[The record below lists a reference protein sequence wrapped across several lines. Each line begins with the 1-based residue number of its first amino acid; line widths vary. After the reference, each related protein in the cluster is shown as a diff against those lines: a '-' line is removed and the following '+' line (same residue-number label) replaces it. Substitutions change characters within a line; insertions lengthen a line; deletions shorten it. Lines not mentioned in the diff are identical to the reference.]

1 MMTVQEHSTR
11 VTLLEQKT
19 TLQEWGDRLNY
30 QKLVCKSESCLSWT
44 YKPLKSNK
52 SGKQTNVKLKRTKF
66 LTLLIP

>member
-30 QKLVCKSESCLSWT
+30 
-44 YKPLKSNK
+44 
-52 SGKQTNVKLKRTKF
+52 
-66 LTLLIP
+66 